1 MELKAT
7 VETVDTASQPTH
19 ESADLLAGR
28 DKYNVILDIN
38 NAIIANLGLEELF
51 NSIATALCEAL
62 PVDCTAIALYEEAN
76 DSLSVVAIE
85 PFASSV
91 KVQTGFEM
99 PREGSH
105 SGWVLEHRQTL
116 IATDLEK
123 EQRFEIDRMLLE
135 QGLRSYIVLPLVAGG
150 GVIGTFHIGSPSP
163 DRYSEEDIDF
173 ADLVAKQLA
182 LAIDNA
188 RQHEEVHR
196 LKERL
201 GRENVYLRHEI
212 KLNHNF
218 EELIGRSTSLKQV
231 LYKVEKVASTDATVL
246 LLGETGTGKELLAR
260 AVHSLSSRSDR
271 PLVKVNCAT
280 LPATL
285 IESELFGHEKG
296 AFTGA
301 TARKAGRFELAD
313 GGTLF
318 LDEIAELPLELQPKL
333 LRVLQEGEFERVG
346 GTRTMTADVRL
357 IAATNRDLEGL
368 VAAEEFREDL
378 YYRLNVFPV
387 TLPPLRERREDIP
400 LLAGSLVE
408 RYAKKLGKT
417 VDTIPANVM
426 ASLQAYEWPGNV
438 RELENV
444 IERALILMPGSTL
457 DLEVVSLPHPV
468 RVSPSVAPSNLASVE
483 RDHILR
489 TLDMTDWQI
498 GGTRGAAEK
507 LGLKPS
513 TLRDRMR
520 KLGLRRQSATAGAP
534 RSRER
539 SERSL

>member
-1 MELKAT
+1 MET
-7 VETVDTASQPTH
+7 RVTPGQPTH
-19 ESADLLAGR
+19 EGADLLAGR

-38 NAIIANLGLEELF
+38 NTIIANLGLKELF
-51 NSIATALCEAL
+51 NSIATALCDAL

-91 KVQTGFEM
+91 NVQTGFEM
-99 PREGSH
+99 PRHGTH

-135 QGLRSYIVLPLVAGG
+135 QGIRSYIVLPLVSGD

-188 RQHEEVHR
+188 RQHEEIHR

-201 GRENVYLRHEI
+201 ARENFYLRDEI

-218 EELIGRSTSLKQV
+218 EELIGQSASLKEV
-231 LYKVEKVASTDATVL
+231 LRNVEQVASTDATVL

-260 AVHSLSSRSDR
+260 AIHSLSSRSDR

-301 TARKAGRFELAD
+301 TARKIGRFELAD

-318 LDEIAELPLELQPKL
+318 LDEVAELPLELQPKL
-333 LRVLQEGEFERVG
+333 LRVLQEGEFERLG
-346 GTRTMTADVRL
+346 GTRTMTTNVRL
-357 IAATNRDLEGL
+357 IAATNRDIERL
-368 VAAEEFREDL
+368 VTEAEFRADL
-378 YYRLNVFPV
+378 YYRLNVFPL
-387 TLPPLRERREDIP
+387 TSPPLRERRDDIP
-400 LLAGSLVE
+400 LLARSLVK
-408 RYAKKLGKT
+408 RFAKKLGKR
-417 VDTIPANVM
+417 VETIPADVM

-444 IERALILMPGSTL
+444 IERALILMPESTL
-457 DLEVVSLPHPV
+457 DLEVVSLPHSV
-468 RVSPSVAPSNLASVE
+468 RVGNSAAPGSLESVE
-483 RDHILR
+483 REHILR
-489 TLDMTDWQI
+489 TLEVTNWQI
-498 GGTRGAAEK
+498 GGAAGAADR

-520 KLGLRRQSATAGAP
+520 RLGLRRESAMEVGAT

-539 SERSL
+539 SERPL

>member
-1 MELKAT
+1 ME
-7 VETVDTASQPTH
+7 TH

-38 NAIIANLGLEELF
+38 NAIIANLGVEELF
-51 NSIATALCEAL
+51 KSIANALRKAL
-62 PVDCTAIALYEEAN
+62 PVDCTAIALYNEAS

-85 PFASSV
+85 PLALSV
-91 KVQTGFEM
+91 QVEPGFDM

-105 SGWVLEHRQTL
+105 SGWVLEHRRPL
-116 IATDLEK
+116 IARDLVA

-135 QGLRSYIVLPLVAGG
+135 RGIRSYLLMPLVAQGK
-150 GVIGTFHIGSPSP
+150 VIGTFNIGHPSP
-163 DRYSEEDIDF
+163 NRYSEEDIDF

-182 LAIDNA
+182 LALDNA
-188 RQHEEVHR
+188 RQHEEIHR

-201 GRENVYLRHEI
+201 NRENVYLRDEI

-218 EELIGRSTSLKQV
+218 EELIGRSDSLKRV
-231 LYKVEKVASTDATVL
+231 LNKVEKVASTEATVL
-246 LLGETGTGKELLAR
+246 LLGETGTGKELIAR
-260 AVHSLSSRSDR
+260 AIHSLSSRGDR

-301 TARKAGRFELAD
+301 TAKKIGRFELAD

-318 LDEIAELPLELQPKL
+318 LDEIGELPLDLQPKL
-333 LRVLQEGEFERVG
+333 LRVLQEGEFERLG
-346 GTRTMTADVRL
+346 GTRTMATDVRL

-368 VAAEEFREDL
+368 VAAKEFREDL
-378 YYRLNVFPV
+378 YYRINVFPV
-387 TLPPLRERREDIP
+387 TLPPLRERCEDIP
-400 LLAGSLVE
+400 LLARALVE
-408 RYAKKLGKT
+408 RYAKKLGRS
-417 VDTIPANVM
+417 VETIPANVM
-426 ASLQAYEWPGNV
+426 ERLQAYDWPGNV

-444 IERALILMPGSTL
+444 IERSLILMPESMR
-457 DLEVVSLPHPV
+457 DLEVVSLPRPT
-468 RVSPSVAPSNLASVE
+468 RVSDPDTPLNLESVE
-483 RDHILR
+483 REHILR
-489 TLDMTDWQI
+489 TLDITHWQI
-498 GGTRGAAEK
+498 GGTSGAAER

-520 KLGLRRQSATAGAP
+520 KLELRRRPATAGASQ
-534 RSRER
+534 SRKD
-539 SERSL
+539 